1 MQIKKDKLNEA
12 AYDLRFLLN
21 RSYRK
26 KNALQFVSNK
36 YLLNKQE
43 RNYLARSVFS
53 NLKSKSRGE
62 KIVEINQIEGQYL
75 LVDGYNVLI
84 TTESICQR
92 DYGSLILCDDM
103 ILRDLNAVFGKYKFK
118 ESTKKALTAV
128 LELINEHNPTYVNF
142 LFDSPVS
149 FSAKLKNLTNEIM
162 QYYEIQGSANISKNV
177 DFEIVESSKE
187 NRGVVATGDSVI
199 IDKVNK
205 VVDIPFI
212 ILQKYKTK

>member
-1 MQIKKDKLNEA
+1 MQIKKDKINEA
-12 AYDLRFLLN
+12 VYDLRFLLN
-21 RSYRK
+21 RGYRK

-36 YLLNKQE
+36 YLLSKRE

-53 NLKSKSRGE
+53 NLKSESRGE
-62 KIVEINQIEGQYL
+62 KIVEITQIENKYL

-92 DYGSLILCDDM
+92 DYESLILCDDM

-118 ESTKKALTAV
+118 DSTKKALNAI
-128 LELINEHNPTYVNF
+128 LELINEYNPAYVNF

-149 FSAKLKNLTNEIM
+149 FSAKLAKLTNEIM
-162 QYYEIQGSANISKNV
+162 QHYGIQGSTNVSKNV
-177 DFEIVESSKE
+177 DFEIIESSKT
-187 NRGVVATGDSVI
+187 NNGVVATGDSVI
-199 IDKVNK
+199 IDKIDK

>member
-1 MQIKKDKLNEA
+1 MKKDKINEA
-12 AYDLRFLLN
+12 VYDLRFLLN
-21 RSYRK
+21 RGYRK

-36 YLLNKQE
+36 YLLSKRE

-53 NLKSKSRGE
+53 NLKSESRGE
-62 KIVEINQIEGQYL
+62 KIVEITQIENKYL

-92 DYGSLILCDDM
+92 DYESLILCDDM

-118 ESTKKALTAV
+118 DSTKKALNAI
-128 LELINEHNPTYVNF
+128 LELINEYNPAYVNF

-149 FSAKLKNLTNEIM
+149 FSAKLAKLTNEIM
-162 QYYEIQGSANISKNV
+162 QHYGIQGSTNVSKNV
-177 DFEIVESSKE
+177 DFEIIESSKT
-187 NRGVVATGDSVI
+187 NNGVVATGDSVI
-199 IDKVNK
+199 IDKIDK